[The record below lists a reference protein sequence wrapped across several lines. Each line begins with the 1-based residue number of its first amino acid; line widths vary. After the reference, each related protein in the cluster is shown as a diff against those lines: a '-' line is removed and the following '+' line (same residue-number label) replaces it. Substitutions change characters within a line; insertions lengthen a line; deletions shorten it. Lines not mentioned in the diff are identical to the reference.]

1 MSQVDSGQ
9 KFLVCCVGPFYGK
22 NGLRIIRIQMGNQ
35 NGDGMDGGKFG
46 NQNWGGG
53 RFSFQLCFQGTVYMY
68 YDIKLLVP
76 VTCFAKLVETGV
88 WTV

>member
-9 KFLVCCVGPFYGK
+9 KFLVCCVIPFYGK
-22 NGLRIIRIQMGNQ
+22 NALRIIRIQMGNQ

-53 RFSFQLCFQGTVYMY
+53 RFSFKLCFQGTVLYIQEVPTFRDFWY
-68 YDIKLLVP
+68 QKGITKLGDP
-76 VTCFAKLVETGV
+76 EM
-88 WTV
+88 

>member
-53 RFSFQLCFQGTVYMY
+53 RFSFKLCFQGTVLYIY
-68 YDIKLLVP
+68 IIISSLVTFDP
-76 VTCFAKLVETGV
+76 HPPLKLVT
-88 WTV
+88 

>member
-53 RFSFQLCFQGTVYMY
+53 RFSFKLCFQGTVLYIY
-68 YDIKLLVP
+68 IIIY
-76 VTCFAKLVETGV
+76 
-88 WTV
+88 TVNFRFKEVF